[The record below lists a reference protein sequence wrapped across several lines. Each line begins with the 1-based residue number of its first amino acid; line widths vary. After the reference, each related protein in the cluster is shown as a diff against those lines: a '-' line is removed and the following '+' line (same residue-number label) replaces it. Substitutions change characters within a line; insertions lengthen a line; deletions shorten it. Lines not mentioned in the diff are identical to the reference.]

1 MADPITTTANASPA
15 GMFSSFLWP
24 LAAMFGIF
32 YFLVMRPQQKQ
43 QKKFKEMLASIKKGD
58 RVVTRGGIHGMIQGI
73 ADDIITV
80 EIADNIR
87 VKFSRDAISGVT
99 PASS

>member
-1 MADPITTTANASPA
+1 MADPISTVNPTSPA

-43 QKKFKEMLASIKKGD
+43 QKKFKEMLAAVKKGD
-58 RVVTRGGIHGMIQGI
+58 RVVTRGGMHGTVFAL
-73 ADDIITV
+73 ADDIITL
-80 EIADNIR
+80 EIADNMR
-87 VKFSRDAISGVT
+87 VKFSRDAIAAVT
-99 PASS
+99 AKAS